1 MSWRRVFTYWGIALA
16 LGILYLRGQ
25 PGGAS
30 RESTGA
36 LPEAVQTSFEVD
48 RDAVRSLE
56 LARRD
61 LSIQI
66 ERADGAAWRVTR
78 PAGKS
83 IPTGLIDAFVD
94 QLADAGS
101 GEQVGDQGSDPSA
114 YGFDSPSFV
123 VRIHAQVGAPIEL
136 VVGDRTPTRTA
147 SYARVAGSPGVFMV
161 GLNLTYYADL
171 LFEAVQ

>member
-1 MSWRRVFTYWGIALA
+1 MSWRRVFSYWGIAVV
-16 LGILYLRGQ
+16 LGLLYLRGQ
-25 PGGAS
+25 TGGAS

-36 LPEAVQTSFEVD
+36 LPAAVQTSFEVD

-56 LARRD
+56 LERRD

-66 ERADGAAWRVTR
+66 ERPDGATWRVTR

-83 IPTGLIDAFVD
+83 IPAGLIDAFVD

-114 YGFDSPSFV
+114 YGF
-123 VRIHAQVGAPIEL
+123 
-136 VVGDRTPTRTA
+136 
-147 SYARVAGSPGVFMV
+147 
-161 GLNLTYYADL
+161 
-171 LFEAVQ
+171 